1 MAKTKISIVGLG
13 LVGTSVGLA
22 LSQGTRNYELVGH
35 DKEPKAAGAARKRKA
50 VDSTKWNLIN
60 ACEGASVVIL
70 ALPVTAIRDT
80 LQVIVPYL
88 DEGCLVTDTASLKTP
103 VLRWAEEILPDSV
116 HFVGGDPVISAA
128 GAGAEEASA
137 DLLKNALYC
146 LCPSPKAAPD
156 AVRLASGL
164 VERLGAQPYFL
175 DAAEHDGLMAA
186 VDHLPAILAA
196 ALLRSTTGSSS
207 WRDMR
212 KLAGGQYESSTQ
224 FASETPAIFRD
235 ACLYNRQNIVHWID
249 AYTEALQEWKETIIS
264 GNTEQVEAAFEEA
277 MKARLQWLRQRSS
290 GLWDEAERP
299 KTPKA
304 SGFFQSLFGFGG
316 RTTP

>member
-22 LSQGTRNYELVGH
+22 LSQGTRNYDIVGH
-35 DKEPKAAGAARKRKA
+35 DKEPKAAGEARRRKA
-50 VDSTKWNLIN
+50 VDSTDWNLIN
-60 ACEGASVVIL
+60 ACEGASIVIL

-80 LQVIVPYL
+80 LQVIAPYL
-88 DEGCLVTDTASLKTP
+88 REGCLVTDTASLKTP
-103 VLRWAEEILPDSV
+103 VLQWAEELLPEGV

-146 LCPSPKAAPD
+146 LCPSPRAAPD

-186 VDHLPAILAA
+186 VDHLPAVLAA
-196 ALLRSTTGSSS
+196 VLLRSTTGGGS

-224 FASETPAIFRD
+224 FASETPAVFRD
-235 ACLYNRQNIVHWID
+235 ACLYNRQNIVRWID
-249 AYTEALQEWKETIIS
+249 AYTAALQEWKEMIIAGS
-264 GNTEQVEAAFEEA
+264 VEQVEAAFEEV
-277 MKARLQWLRQRSS
+277 MQARLQWLRQRSS
-290 GLWDEAERP
+290 GLWEEAERP
-299 KTPKA
+299 EVPRPP
-304 SGFFQSLFGFGG
+304 GFFQSLFGLGG
-316 RTTP
+316 RSRP